1 MPGGTS
7 ECEGGGRR
15 ETEPHGGTA
24 KKPATDLH
32 MYMYY
37 YIIVTALQGLLQGGA
52 FAPPPPPPPG
62 NFKLASFQGTRES
75 KLRLAQIYY

>member
-24 KKPATDLH
+24 KKPATDLYVH
-32 MYMYY
+32 ILLYNSDS
-37 YIIVTALQGLLQGGA
+37 TAGFIARGGGA
-52 FAPPPPPPPG
+52 FAPPW
-62 NFKLASFQGTRES
+62 KLQISLVPRHSREQAEASS
-75 KLRLAQIYY
+75 NLLLV